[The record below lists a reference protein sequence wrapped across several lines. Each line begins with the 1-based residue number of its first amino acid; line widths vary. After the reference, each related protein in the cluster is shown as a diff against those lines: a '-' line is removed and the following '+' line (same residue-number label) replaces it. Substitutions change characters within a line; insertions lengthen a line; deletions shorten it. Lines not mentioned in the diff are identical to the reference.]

1 MLIDMEFNS
10 NDEYFRIPRINLYLF
25 QAMLYQ
31 LLPQAFSRFLHDE
44 GFISDNRRF
53 KLFAFSWPRGES
65 KPRFV
70 DDKVVFK
77 TPLRIT
83 VATPIHNTVSGL
95 ADGVLE
101 KTEIRIGNNLLY
113 CSGIAFRNP
122 KAEKEEISIY
132 TLSPVTCYS
141 TLYKITGEPYTVY
154 HSPSETT
161 FSEQIHANLARKF
174 TALNNEMPLPE
185 GKVSLVPSGN
195 IREQIA
201 RFRPDDPRPIKGWW
215 GRFILRGPKELLQTA
230 LDCGLGAKNSAGFG
244 CVELSRNY

>member
-101 KTEIRIGNNLLY
+101 KSEIRIGNNLLY

-161 FSEQIHANLARKF
+161 
-174 TALNNEMPLPE
+174 NNH
-185 GKVSLVPSGN
+185 
-195 IREQIA
+195 
-201 RFRPDDPRPIKGWW
+201 
-215 GRFILRGPKELLQTA
+215 
-230 LDCGLGAKNSAGFG
+230 
-244 CVELSRNY
+244 